1 MWDFSI
7 QTKTKIDHNKPDL
20 ILLEKKEICHVVDVA
35 SRFDPPI
42 EKKERNKIKNE
53 WFMEESGNQG
63 LHCSSCNLFLRDG
76 LEKCKQIYRGIWV
89 I

>member
-53 WFMEESGNQG
+53 
-63 LHCSSCNLFLRDG
+63 
-76 LEKCKQIYRGIWV
+76 
-89 I
+89 